1 MTSQEKALLVLKTS
15 DLVFDQTNSVGSANA
30 TGTKCTWNNI
40 NLRVL
45 LGNLYSKYDRFNL
58 CLNTFTTGPLVG
70 VVPDA
75 DTGTYIT
82 LSGLPFVNNT
92 YGVKT
97 NSLNNE
103 AILGSVLWKPQST
116 VAAVTT
122 PISTQFI
129 GSITLLVLTV
139 STLNG
144 PNITTTGGTGGLSSA
159 TLVIATGVANIPIG
173 STITGTGITAGTT
186 IIAQVSATN
195 YTMSS
200 AQTIAGGTYIT
211 ATLPNPVCLP
221 IGAVIKGNGI
231 AAGTAITAQT
241 GPYTYTINNSQTVGT
256 MPMLSTLTTT
266 ITAAST
272 TTYCNDIKYYEN
284 SRVTFTKNQDVCN
297 LTLNIK
303 KVSNDALPT
312 TTYPN
317 MILIFDIYGCD
328 EYRVDDVTNSRILK

>member
-15 DLVFDQTNSVGSANA
+15 DLTFDQTNSVGSANA

-82 LSGLPFVNNT
+82 LSGLPFVSNT

-103 AILGSVLWKPQST
+103 VILGSVLWKPQTAIAATTSST
-116 VAAVTT
+116 
-122 PISTQFI
+122 STSFI
-129 GSITLLVLTV
+129 GSIAANTLTV
-139 STLNG
+139 NSFG
-144 PNITTTGGTGGLSSA
+144 YSGMFSVTGGTTGSSV
-159 TLVIATGVANIPIG
+159 TL
-173 STITGTGITAGTT
+173 TITNTLTAIPVGSVITGQGIVGYTTITAQTAANTYTMSTAQTITAGTL
-186 IIAQVSATN
+186 
-195 YTMSS
+195 
-200 AQTIAGGTYIT
+200 IT
-211 ATLPNPVCLP
+211 VNIPNPICLP
-221 IGAVIKGNGI
+221 IGATITGNGI
-231 AAGTAITAQT
+231 QAGTTISAQT
-241 GPYTYTINNSQTVGT
+241 APYAYTLNNAHVIST
-256 MPMLSTLTTT
+256 MPMTSTVSTT
-266 ITAAST
+266 IAAST